1 MFASLFSHPEN
12 SIVLTENLAMRVCV
26 FCASSA
32 KVDKV
37 YFDQTEV
44 VAQELVKAGATI
56 VYGGGSVGLMGCLA
70 DKALSLNGEVI
81 GILPR
86 FMEKVEWGHKELTQM
101 ILVKDMR
108 ERKKLL
114 VEDVDAVIALPGGCG
129 TLEELMEV
137 YTLKRLGKFTKPIVV
152 LNSNGFYSHLELL
165 IEKMIEEKFMRPEH
179 RQIWQLVNTPEE
191 IIPAIHSAP
200 RWDES
205 AIEFAAV

>member
-1 MFASLFSHPEN
+1 
-12 SIVLTENLAMRVCV
+12 MRICV

-37 YFDQTEV
+37 YFEQTEI
-44 VAQELVKAGATI
+44 VAQHLVKASATI

-70 DKALSLNGEVI
+70 DTALSLNGEVI

-86 FMEKVEWGHKELTQM
+86 FMEKVEWGHKGISQM

-108 ERKKLL
+108 ERKKQLIKS
-114 VEDVDAVIALPGGCG
+114 VDAVVALPGGCG

-152 LNSNGFYSHLELL
+152 LNSNGFYTHLELL
-165 IEKMIEEKFMRPEH
+165 IEKMIEERFMRPEH
-179 RQIWQLVNTPEE
+179 RQIWQLVKSPEE
-191 IIPAIHSAP
+191 IIPAIKSAP

-205 AIEFAAV
+205 AIKFAAV